1 MVVNVRSAQRRPY
14 PVVFLLDTSGSM
26 ADDGKIAVL
35 NEALRGSIELLR
47 SIDDPDLEIWCAV
60 IGFGSQAETIAGWTP
75 IDELSLPLL
84 TASGQ
89 TAFGDAIEH
98 LITLL
103 DSDDLPGV
111 PHPPALVLASD
122 GQPTDDYDSR
132 LRRLQTDERFRLA
145 LRLGIRIGADCDAEH
160 LRSFAGAASSVFT
173 VSEVVT
179 LPDLMVRGAR
189 AIQNDIAQSS
199 STQVAFE

>member
-1 MVVNVRSAQRRPY
+1 
-14 PVVFLLDTSGSM
+14 
-26 ADDGKIAVL
+26 
-35 NEALRGSIELLR
+35 
-47 SIDDPDLEIWCAV
+47 
-60 IGFGSQAETIAGWTP
+60 
-75 IDELSLPLL
+75 
-84 TASGQ
+84 
-89 TAFGDAIEH
+89 
-98 LITLL
+98 
-103 DSDDLPGV
+103 
-111 PHPPALVLASD
+111 VLASD